1 MSISD
6 GIKQCRL
13 GRAQLKSFCF
23 DGVMKLADLG
33 TKLIEKQD
41 DNVEKED
48 VCQLNYSVI
57 NFSNL
62 QFFLKR
68 GTTST

>member
-1 MSISD
+1 
-6 GIKQCRL
+6 
-13 GRAQLKSFCF
+13 
-23 DGVMKLADLG
+23 MKLADLG